1 MTFLC
6 LGLTI
11 ETVKGANEVHRK
23 EGRKMKKQNISK
35 HWMQDR
41 ERRNELIKKI
51 GLGIE
56 VKRAVVDK
64 GHRNGAEIHVISSTG
79 IVTIYNQRTG
89 KLITKLIARPGK
101 IRQYY
106 KEGEII
112 PEDLLKIARYHQ

>member
-1 MTFLC
+1 
-6 LGLTI
+6 
-11 ETVKGANEVHRK
+11 
-23 EGRKMKKQNISK
+23 MKKQNISK

-51 GLGIE
+51 GLGTEI
-56 VKRAVVDK
+56 KRAVVDK

-106 KEGEII
+106 KEGEMI
-112 PEDLLKIARYHQ
+112 PEDLLKIARYHQKMKYHLV